1 MSKVNAAVLARAVL
15 NVVAARPCPPSM
27 TRMHSRLHPSVIS
40 SHPTSL
46 KYRCCGCSNAVHI
59 TRVLPRMPSTTVVTY
74 PLLKLLLLL
83 AKLVIAVF
91 SRIAEALQYLRKAL
105 TGQLHTGPAQAKL
118 QSKGSKPPPPNTI
131 AIVFAETEP
140 TALHV
145 PTLSQLISWCADA
158 GLKRLYL
165 YDPAGYIKQ
174 AALDV
179 FSEVCHRD
187 GSTSKHEYIIIEG
200 WDRAEDLEP
209 SADTIIL
216 RALSAEDSHA
226 PILAAT
232 RDAPWLQDTR
242 HQRSPGASHHE
253 SVELEAAERPS
264 RTANAVSSY
273 AAGSSTA
280 APAAGAGMPSGCAT
294 NSVSTSPAGP
304 RTTARA
310 GHQAHDD
317 RSKDPS
323 EATPSSHHHI
333 TEPTSQPTSQQAELT
348 FQQLVSSMAEVSGP
362 DVLRDPQLILV
373 FGPVLTLAGYPPFH
387 TKTAEIYHMGPL
399 AEATEQKLQQCIS
412 RYCKTSQRFGA

>member
-1 MSKVNAAVLARAVL
+1 
-15 NVVAARPCPPSM
+15 
-27 TRMHSRLHPSVIS
+27 
-40 SHPTSL
+40 
-46 KYRCCGCSNAVHI
+46 
-59 TRVLPRMPSTTVVTY
+59 MPSTTVVTY

-91 SRIAEALQYLRKAL
+91 SRIVEALQHLGKAL
-105 TGQLHTGPAQAKL
+105 TGQLHTGPTQAKL

-145 PTLSQLISWCADA
+145 PTLSHLISWCADA

-165 YDPAGYIKQ
+165 YDPTGYIKQ

-187 GSTSKHEYIIIEG
+187 GAASKNECIIVEG
-200 WDRAEDLEP
+200 WDRADDLEP
-209 SADTIIL
+209 SPDTIIL

-232 RDAPWLQDTR
+232 RDAPWLQHAH
-242 HQRSPGASHHE
+242 HQKSPGASHHS
-253 SVELEAAERPS
+253 SVELEAAERAD
-264 RTANAVSSY
+264 RTAHAASSC
-273 AAGSSTA
+273 AKASSTA
-280 APAAGAGMPSGCAT
+280 TPAADAGTPSRCIT
-294 NSVSTSPAGP
+294 NPASTSSASP
-304 RTTARA
+304 RTTAWA
-310 GHQAHDD
+310 SQPAHDD
-317 RSKDPS
+317 ASKDPS
-323 EATPSSHHHI
+323 QATPSSHHHI
-333 TEPTSQPTSQQAELT
+333 TPHITEPTLQPTSQQAELT
-348 FQQLVSSMAEVSGP
+348 FQQLASSMADASGP

-387 TKTAEIYHMGPL
+387 TKTAEIYHMGLL